1 MASGRQKSR
10 GPRRVRAL
18 SPFVTGRGA
27 ANARAARAATGAG
40 DAIDLG
46 RRPAGRETKRER
58 AEETGKTRRGQ
69 REGEALWKARED
81 VMGDAWALSTRIP
94 STRGGAG
101 APRAA
106 REQETTM
113 PPREKIA
120 MVVKRAYLRALDE
133 SSLRVGRGAPLRVP
147 RHTITS
153 SNFLVVRDLG
163 PEKSWRAGLPRAQC
177 RFWTHDT
184 SSRVRPHARADPV
197 ARRARRAEGA
207 GRISLARSLVAPAA
221 ISTLGCSGERTG
233 GARRRSPSA
242 FGVNG
247 SLTRP
252 RRRLLARRHGSPPG
266 RRGHS

>member
-1 MASGRQKSR
+1 MSARARRSGR
-10 GPRRVRAL
+10 
-18 SPFVTGRGA
+18 
-27 ANARAARAATGAG
+27 
-40 DAIDLG
+40 
-46 RRPAGRETKRER
+46 REK
-58 AEETGKTRRGQ
+58 
-69 REGEALWKARED
+69 
-81 VMGDAWALSTRIP
+81 MGDAWALSTRIP

-113 PPREKIA
+113 PPREEIA

-133 SSLRVGRGAPLRVP
+133 SSLRVGRGARPQECRVTRSPLQ
-147 RHTITS
+147 IS
-153 SNFLVVRDLG
+153 LLLVGDPARKNRGELESG
-163 PEKSWRAGLPRAQC
+163 RAHC
-177 RFWTHDT
+177 RFWTHGT
-184 SSRVRPHARADPV
+184 SSRVRPHPRADPV
-197 ARRARRAEGA
+197 ARGARRAEGA

-221 ISTLGCSGERTG
+221 ISALGCSGERTG

>member
-1 MASGRQKSR
+1 M
-10 GPRRVRAL
+10 
-18 SPFVTGRGA
+18 TGRGA

-163 PEKSWRAGLPRAQC
+163 PEKSWRAGLPSAE
-177 RFWTHDT
+177 
-184 SSRVRPHARADPV
+184 SAVPVLDP
-197 ARRARRAEGA
+197 RHE
-207 GRISLARSLVAPAA
+207 LARSTTRAGRPGRAARATGRGSRTHLPRAVSCRTRRDFHARVFGRAHRRGSETLSIGVRRERLVDSPEAP
-221 ISTLGCSGERTG
+221 SP
-233 GARRRSPSA
+233 GASPWVASWTPRSQLTPPRASIGSPSLS
-242 FGVNG
+242 V
-247 SLTRP
+247 
-252 RRRLLARRHGSPPG
+252 
-266 RRGHS
+266 